1 MAPITMLAHLA
12 AMILIGAEPARIDHG
27 TTRSIHHLMKNFI
40 RLLLALVLLPTVAQ
54 ALSPEETAAV
64 KRAEDYMNAL
74 GNLRARFL
82 QVNPDGST
90 HEGNLYVARPGKM
103 RINYDPPAEMLVV
116 ADGKWLIYVD
126 KEVDETSYL
135 DLDDTPAGLLLKADI
150 SFTDKA
156 VKLQGV
162 RLGKNTV
169 EITAAQA
176 KDPAAGKLTFVF
188 SDAPFELRQWRV
200 LDAQNQE
207 VSVTLFEPRFGGV
220 LDNKLFEHEQPK
232 DTRDPDRRGD

>member
-1 MAPITMLAHLA
+1 MKN
-12 AMILIGAEPARIDHG
+12 LIGLA
-27 TTRSIHHLMKNFI
+27 
-40 RLLLALVLLPTVAQ
+40 LLLICAPVAAL
-54 ALSPEETAAV
+54 ALTPEESAAV

-74 GNLRARFL
+74 GNLQSRFL

-90 HEGNLYVARPGKM
+90 HEGTLYVARPGRM
-103 RINYDPPAEMLVV
+103 RITYDPPAEMLVV

-135 DLDDTPAGLLLKADI
+135 DLGDTPAGLLLKADI
-150 SFTDKA
+150 AFDDKA
-156 VKLQGV
+156 VKLEAV
-162 RLGKNTV
+162 RLGKGTV

-200 LDAQNQE
+200 LDAQKQE
-207 VSVTLFEPRFGGV
+207 VSVTLFEPRFGV
-220 LDNKLFEHEQPK
+220 ALDDKLFEYEKPRE
-232 DTRDPDRRGD
+232 DGDPDRRGD

>member
-1 MAPITMLAHLA
+1 MNIV
-12 AMILIGAEPARIDHG
+12 
-27 TTRSIHHLMKNFI
+27 I
-40 RLLLALVLLPTVAQ
+40 RLLIALAFCPSLAL
-54 ALSPEETAAV
+54 ALTSEESAAV

-74 GNLRARFL
+74 GNLQARFL

-103 RINYDPPAEMLVV
+103 RNAYDPPAEMLVV

-126 KEVDETSYL
+126 KDVDETSYL
-135 DLDDTPAGLLLKADI
+135 DLGDTPAGLLLKPDM

-156 VKLQGV
+156 VQLKGV
-162 RLGKNTV
+162 RLGKGTV

-176 KDPAAGKLTFVF
+176 KDPALGRLTFVF

-200 LDAQNQE
+200 VDAQNQE
-207 VSVTLFEPRFGGV
+207 VAVTLVEPRFGV
-220 LDNKLFEHEQPK
+220 KLDGKMFEYAKP
-232 DTRDPDRRGD
+232 DDDRDPDRKRD

>member
-1 MAPITMLAHLA
+1 MNIV
-12 AMILIGAEPARIDHG
+12 
-27 TTRSIHHLMKNFI
+27 I
-40 RLLLALVLLPTVAQ
+40 RLLIALAFCPSLAL
-54 ALSPEETAAV
+54 ALTSEESAAV

-74 GNLRARFL
+74 GNLQARFL

-103 RINYDPPAEMLVV
+103 RIAYDPPAEMLVV

-126 KEVDETSYL
+126 KDVDETSYL
-135 DLDDTPAGLLLKADI
+135 DLDDTPAGLLLKADM

-156 VKLQGV
+156 VKLGGV
-162 RLGKNTV
+162 RLGKGTV

-176 KDPAAGKLTFVF
+176 KDPAAGKITFVF

-207 VSVTLFEPRFGGV
+207 VSVTLFEPRFGGA
-220 LDNKLFEHEQPK
+220 LDDTLFQYDKPAE
-232 DTRDPDRRGD
+232 TRDPDRRGN